1 MNDHRSHWQLPP
13 GVEPGTWEYANRPAI
28 ADDYDEYF
36 QGHRLFQFDDSRL
49 AHWLPQLESGTQQ
62 VVADLGCGTGRAL
75 VPLVERGYRGLAID
89 LSPWMLE
96 QVRRKSDAQ
105 SMLPLCANLVQ
116 LDGLRDDCVDH
127 AMCLFSTLG
136 MIKGRENRQQFLRHV
151 SRILRPGGRFFL
163 HVHNLWCNLFFPGGT
178 RWLVGT
184 ALKSL
189 RSKELELGD
198 KYYPY
203 RGLNNMFLHVFRR
216 SEMVSALNR
225 AGFRVLDVAPLSG
238 DLGASLSHRWWFPRL
253 RASGWWMVAEKQ
265 KPGPSQ
271 STTLSTHLAK

>member
-1 MNDHRSHWQLPP
+1 MNEHRSHWQLPP
-13 GVEPGTWEYANRPAI
+13 GVEPGTWEYTTRPAI
-28 ADDYDEYF
+28 ADDYDDYF
-36 QGHRLFQFDDSRL
+36 EGHGLFQFDDSRL
-49 AHWLPQLESGTQQ
+49 AHWLPPLEPDAEQ

-75 VPLVERGYRGLAID
+75 VPLVNRGYRGLAID

-96 QVRRKSDAQ
+96 QVRRKSDSQ

-116 LDGLRDDCVDH
+116 LEGLRDACVDH

-136 MIKGRENRQQFLRHV
+136 MIKGHQNRLQFLNHV
-151 SRILRPGGRFFL
+151 GRILKPQGRFFL

-178 RWLVGT
+178 RWLFGT
-184 ALKSL
+184 AYHSL

-216 SEMVSALNR
+216 SELVSALHR
-225 AGFRVLDVAPLSG
+225 AGFQVLDITPLSG
-238 DLGASLSHRWWFPRL
+238 DLSAALTRPWWFGRL
-253 RASGWWMVAEKQ
+253 RASGWWIVVEKN
-265 KPGPSQ
+265 
-271 STTLSTHLAK
+271 